1 LLLERETKGEL
12 SFWFKLTK
20 MAASTIFNSLYLHI
34 DEIYMFI
41 FRKTSDKKIDI
52 KKSEEADPLLLEHD

>member
-1 LLLERETKGEL
+1 
-12 SFWFKLTK
+12 